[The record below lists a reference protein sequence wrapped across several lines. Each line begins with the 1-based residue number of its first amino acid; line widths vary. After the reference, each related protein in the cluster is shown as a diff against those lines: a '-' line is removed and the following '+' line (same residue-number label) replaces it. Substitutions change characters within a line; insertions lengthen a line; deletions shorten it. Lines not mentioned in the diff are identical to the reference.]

1 MTDTD
6 RRTAFLILKEIETNG
21 AYSNLAVNKL
31 LKGVDVYSAA
41 FVRQLVYGALKQQ
54 ILLDFN
60 INCLLK
66 KPDSKLKDNERIL
79 LRMGLY
85 QLLFMDSV
93 TDYAAIN
100 ETVNLAGAFMKG
112 QKGFVNGVLR
122 SFVRNGKTIA
132 LPEPSEELAFLSVK
146 YSYNKWIVDL
156 WLKAFGR
163 EKTELLMAAGN
174 EIPPLTLRVNNCK
187 TTRAD
192 LIEKLKTKGYDV
204 NEGMLCGT
212 SIYIKGSDVL
222 SDSLYKKGYFSV
234 QDESSQLAIDLL
246 EPKIGEWMVDVCAAP
261 GGKSCAAAERMED
274 QGVVYAFD
282 LYPTKIAFLEKE
294 TKRLELSSVVA
305 KVVDGTVFD
314 STLEKTADCVLV
326 DAPCTG
332 LGVIRRK
339 PEIKLK
345 PQDDSLENIS
355 KKQLALLSVACRYV
369 KPGGRLMYSTC
380 TINPAENEIVS
391 DDFLKQHP
399 GFLEVQRRQMLP
411 SADGTDGF
419 YICLMR
425 RQDD

>member
-146 YSYNKWIVDL
+146 YSY
-156 WLKAFGR
+156 GSR
-163 EKTELLMAAGN
+163 
-174 EIPPLTLRVNNCK
+174 LRH
-187 TTRAD
+187 
-192 LIEKLKTKGYDV
+192 
-204 NEGMLCGT
+204 
-212 SIYIKGSDVL
+212 
-222 SDSLYKKGYFSV
+222 FH
-234 QDESSQLAIDLL
+234 
-246 EPKIGEWMVDVCAAP
+246 
-261 GGKSCAAAERMED
+261 
-274 QGVVYAFD
+274 
-282 LYPTKIAFLEKE
+282 E
-294 TKRLELSSVVA
+294 TKHRAVKRPRLFRWISS
-305 KVVDGTVFD
+305 TV
-314 STLEKTADCVLV
+314 KY
-326 DAPCTG
+326 
-332 LGVIRRK
+332 GV
-339 PEIKLK
+339 
-345 PQDDSLENIS
+345 
-355 KKQLALLSVACRYV
+355 KKHNRH
-369 KPGGRLMYSTC
+369 
-380 TINPAENEIVS
+380 
-391 DDFLKQHP
+391 F
-399 GFLEVQRRQMLP
+399 
-411 SADGTDGF
+411 
-419 YICLMR
+419 
-425 RQDD
+425 